1 MANPRVWNRR
11 LHRWGA
17 AAVALPFLIV
27 LASGLLLQVK
37 KQVAWVQ
44 PPERRGA
51 ETVPRIGFE
60 ELLAA
65 ARAVPQ
71 AGISSWE
78 DIDRLDV
85 RPGKGMIKVRAK
97 SNWEIQLDGATGAV
111 LQTAYRRSDIIAS
124 MHDGSW
130 FHEHV
135 KLWLFLPSALVVFA
149 LWVTGV
155 YLYLLPYLARRTARL
170 RREHADSLT

>member
-27 LASGLLLQVK
+27 LVTGLLLQVK

-44 PPERRGA
+44 PPERRGSDTA
-51 ETVPRIGFE
+51 PLISFD

-65 ARAVPQ
+65 ARTVPQ
-71 AGISSWE
+71 AGISNWD

-111 LQTAYRRSDIIAS
+111 LQTAYRRSDVIAS

-130 FHEHV
+130 FHEHL
-135 KLWLFLPSALVVFA
+135 KLWVFLPSAFIVLA

-155 YLYLLPYLARRTARL
+155 YLYLLPYLARRTARV
-170 RREHADSLT
+170 RREHAGSST